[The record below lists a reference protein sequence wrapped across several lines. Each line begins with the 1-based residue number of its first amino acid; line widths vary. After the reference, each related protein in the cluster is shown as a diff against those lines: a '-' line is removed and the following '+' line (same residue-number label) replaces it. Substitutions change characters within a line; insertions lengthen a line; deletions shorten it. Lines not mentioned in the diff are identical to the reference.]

1 MSSNIKVKRICVYC
15 SSEFIA
21 KTTSTRYCSKKCNTA
36 HYKSK
41 ARTQKVEQSNT
52 ETKRIKNKPIQDIQ
66 EKEFLTVKDVSIL
79 LGCSIRSAYRLIDNG
94 TLKAVNLAERM
105 TRINK
110 SELNRLLEQKTPQP
124 IAKEPKPI
132 YVIKEPEQIQI
143 DIADC
148 YTLNEIQNKY
158 GISEKALYD
167 IIKRNRIP
175 KLKKGWY
182 SYVPKKLIDEILT

>member
-1 MSSNIKVKRICVYC
+1 MYC

-66 EKEFLTVKDVSIL
+66 EKELLTVKDVSIL

-110 SELNRLLEQKTPQP
+110 SELNRLLEQKTTQP

-132 YVIKEPEQIQI
+132 YIIKEPEQIQI

-158 GISEKALYD
+158 SISEKALYD

>member
-36 HYKSK
+36 HYKAK

-52 ETKRIKNKPIQDIQ
+52 ETKRIRNKPIQDIQ

-94 TLKAVNLAERM
+94 TLREEMSRSARRRAMELFSWDDTGREFVNLAEE
-105 TRINK
+105 T
-110 SELNRLLEQKTPQP
+110 
-124 IAKEPKPI
+124 AG
-132 YVIKEPEQIQI
+132 
-143 DIADC
+143 C
-148 YTLNEIQNKY
+148 
-158 GISEKALYD
+158 
-167 IIKRNRIP
+167 
-175 KLKKGWY
+175 
-182 SYVPKKLIDEILT
+182 